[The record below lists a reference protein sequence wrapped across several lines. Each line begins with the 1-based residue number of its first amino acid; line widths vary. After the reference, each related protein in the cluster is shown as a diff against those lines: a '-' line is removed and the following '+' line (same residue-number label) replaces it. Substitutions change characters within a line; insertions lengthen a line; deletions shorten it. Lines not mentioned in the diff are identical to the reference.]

1 VLPALE
7 WRMRSFWIQVPL
19 TGFLTSVVGANLLS
33 PEARIAAQSFE
44 ISLGR
49 FTMRLLALAL
59 VLAAVPTM
67 AQGPPADLAVRH
79 VTIIDV
85 RNGKTQ
91 TNQRVI
97 VQNGRIVAI
106 EPDSPK
112 APRAAKVVD
121 AGGKF
126 LIPGLWDMHVH
137 IEFAPKIFT
146 RLYLAQ
152 GITGIRDMRMELDA
166 LLKLRAEIA
175 SGEIFAPRLVASGP
189 ALDDLPP
196 QFPLPVKLR
205 VKTADDGRKAVIMLK
220 ANRVDFIKVHNFT
233 SREAFFA
240 IMDEAKRQNL
250 TVVGHVP
257 LKVSI
262 QEATEA
268 GMKSIEHLSEF
279 RIVDECS
286 DAAKCQSLIA
296 LFKKYDTWQTP
307 TLVELRSEAQETPVD
322 ERRAQYVP
330 AKVKEVFWKLTEG
343 MLQNMTDAQKGYVK
357 GDYKRAGPL
366 VAEFQRQGIGIL
378 AGTDSPAFPNV
389 VSGFSLHDEL
399 ALMVEGGLTPLEAL
413 RTATL
418 NPARF
423 LGKLDDLGTIEK
435 GKLADLVILDA
446 NPLEDIHNTTK
457 INAVV
462 AQGKLLDRS
471 DLDRLM
477 REAEEM
483 AKALEST
490 AQTGK

>member
-1 VLPALE
+1 L
-7 WRMRSFWIQVPL
+7 
-19 TGFLTSVVGANLLS
+19 
-33 PEARIAAQSFE
+33 
-44 ISLGR
+44 R
-49 FTMRLLALAL
+49 FLALAL

-67 AQGPPADLAVRH
+67 AQGPPGDLVVRH
-79 VTIIDV
+79 VTIVDV
-85 RNGKTQ
+85 TNGQ
-91 TNQRVI
+91 TRSNQRVSLR
-97 VQNGRIVAI
+97 NGRIVAI
-106 EPDSPK
+106 APESRT

-121 AGGKF
+121 ATGKF

-137 IEFAPKIFT
+137 IEPAPKIFT

-152 GITGIRDMRMELDA
+152 GITGIRDMRMELHA

-196 QFPLPVKLR
+196 QYPLPVKLR

-220 ANRVDFIKVHNFT
+220 ANGVDFIKVHNFT
-233 SREAFFA
+233 TREAFFA
-240 IMDEAKRQNL
+240 IADECKRQDL
-250 TVVGHVP
+250 TFVGHVP
-257 LKVSI
+257 LTVSI
-262 QEATEA
+262 QEGTEA

-286 DAAKCQSLIA
+286 DATKCQSLIA
-296 LFKKYDTWQTP
+296 LFKKYGTWQTP
-307 TLVELRSEAQETPVD
+307 TLVELRSVAQEAPAD

-330 AKVKEVFWKLTEG
+330 AKVKVFWNMTTG
-343 MLQNMTDAQKGYVK
+343 MIQNMTAEQKAHVK
-357 GDYKRAGPL
+357 EQYKRAGPL

-378 AGTDSPAFPNV
+378 AGTDSPVVPNV

-399 ALMVEGGLTPLEAL
+399 ALMVEAGLTPLEAL
-413 RTATL
+413 QTATL

-457 INAVV
+457 INAVI
-462 AQGKLLDRS
+462 AQGKLLDRT

-483 AKALEST
+483 AKAPERCSDGEIKAYGFFVAESGLMLAT
-490 AQTGK
+490 NRLRGHQPPTERPY

>member
-1 VLPALE
+1 
-7 WRMRSFWIQVPL
+7 
-19 TGFLTSVVGANLLS
+19 
-33 PEARIAAQSFE
+33 
-44 ISLGR
+44 
-49 FTMRLLALAL
+49 MRLLALAF
-59 VLAAVPTM
+59 VLAAVPVT
-67 AQGPPADLAVRH
+67 AQEPRAELVVRH

-85 RNGKTQ
+85 TNGQTR
-91 TNQRVI
+91 TNQRVS
-97 VQNGRIVAI
+97 VQNGRLAAI
-106 EPDSPK
+106 EPESPK
-112 APRAAKVVD
+112 APRAAKTVD
-121 AGGKF
+121 AAGKF

-137 IEFAPKIFT
+137 IEPAPKIFT
-146 RLYLAQ
+146 RLYLAN

-175 SGEIFAPRLVASGP
+175 SGEILAPRLVASGP

-205 VKTADDGRKAVIMLK
+205 VKTADDGRKAVIILK
-220 ANRVDFIKVHNFT
+220 ANGVDFIKIHNFT

-268 GMKSIEHLSEF
+268 GMKSIEHLAEF
-279 RIVDECS
+279 RIVDECG
-286 DAAKCQSLIA
+286 DAAKCESLIA
-296 LFKKYDTWQTP
+296 LFKKHDTWQTP
-307 TLVELRSEAQETPVD
+307 TLVELRVSAQEAPVD

-330 AKVKEVFWKLTEG
+330 AKVKVFWKMTEG
-343 MLQNMTDAQKGYVK
+343 MLQSLTDGQKTYAK

-366 VAEFQRQGIGIL
+366 VAEFQRAGIGIL
-378 AGTDSPAFPNV
+378 AGTDSPVFLNV

-413 RTATL
+413 QTATL

-435 GKLADLVILDA
+435 GKFADLVILDA

-457 INAVV
+457 INAVI
-462 AQGKLLDRS
+462 AQGKLLNRS

-483 AKALEST
+483 AKAPES
-490 AQTGK
+490 AAPTGNRLDGREAAAAVRAASR

>member
-1 VLPALE
+1 
-7 WRMRSFWIQVPL
+7 
-19 TGFLTSVVGANLLS
+19 
-33 PEARIAAQSFE
+33 
-44 ISLGR
+44 
-49 FTMRLLALAL
+49 MRLLTLVL
-59 VLAAVPTM
+59 VLAAVPSM
-67 AQGPPADLAVRH
+67 AQTPPADLVVRH
-79 VTIIDV
+79 VTIVDV
-85 RNGKTQ
+85 THGKTR
-91 TNQRVI
+91 TNQRVSL
-97 VQNGRIVAI
+97 QNGRIVAI
-106 EPDSPK
+106 APESPK
-112 APRAAKVVD
+112 APRAANVVD
-121 AGGKF
+121 ANGKF

-137 IEFAPKIFT
+137 IEPAPKIFT

-166 LLKLRAEIA
+166 LLMLRAEIA

-220 ANRVDFIKVHNFT
+220 ANGVDFIKVHNFT

-240 IMDEAKRQNL
+240 IVDEAKRQNL

-257 LKVSI
+257 LTVSI

-268 GMKSIEHLSEF
+268 GMKSIEHLAEF

-286 DAAKCQSLIA
+286 DPAKCQSLMA
-296 LFKKYDTWQTP
+296 LFKKYGTWQTP
-307 TLVELRSEAQETPVD
+307 TLVELRSEAQEAPVD
-322 ERRAQYVP
+322 ERRTQYVP
-330 AKVKEVFWKLTEG
+330 AKVKVFWKMTEG
-343 MLQNMTDAQKGYVK
+343 MLQSLTDAQKTHLK
-357 GDYKRAGPL
+357 EQYKQAGPL

-378 AGTDSPAFPNV
+378 AGTDSPVFLNV

-399 ALMVEGGLTPLEAL
+399 ALMVEGGLTPLQAL
-413 RTATL
+413 QTATL

-457 INAVV
+457 INAVI
-462 AQGKLLDRS
+462 AQGRLFDRT

-483 AKALEST
+483 AKAPES
-490 AQTGK
+490 AGKTGK

>member
-1 VLPALE
+1 
-7 WRMRSFWIQVPL
+7 
-19 TGFLTSVVGANLLS
+19 
-33 PEARIAAQSFE
+33 
-44 ISLGR
+44 
-49 FTMRLLALAL
+49 MRLLALAL

-67 AQGPPADLAVRH
+67 AQGPPADLALRH

-106 EPDSPK
+106 EPESPT
-112 APRAAKVVD
+112 APRAAKMVD
-121 AGGKF
+121 ATGKF

-137 IEFAPKIFT
+137 IEAAPKIFT

-152 GITGIRDMRMELDA
+152 GITGIRDMRMELDS

-220 ANRVDFIKVHNFT
+220 ANGVDFIKVHNFT

-240 IMDEAKRQNL
+240 IIDEAKRQNL

-257 LKVSI
+257 LTVSI

-296 LFKKYDTWQTP
+296 LFKKHETWQTP
-307 TLVELRSEAQETPVD
+307 TLVELRSVAQEAPAD

-330 AKVKEVFWKLTEG
+330 AKVKVFWKLTDG
-343 MLQNMTDAQKGYVK
+343 MLQSRTDAQKTHLK
-357 GDYKRAGPL
+357 EQYKQSGPL

-378 AGTDSPAFPNV
+378 AGTDSPAFLNV

-413 RTATL
+413 QTATL

-446 NPLEDIHNTTK
+446 NPLENIHNTTK
-457 INAVV
+457 INAVI
-462 AQGKLLDRS
+462 AQGKLLDRA

-483 AKALEST
+483 AKAPESA

>member
-1 VLPALE
+1 
-7 WRMRSFWIQVPL
+7 MRF
-19 TGFLTSVVGANLLS
+19 
-33 PEARIAAQSFE
+33 
-44 ISLGR
+44 
-49 FTMRLLALAL
+49 LALAL
-59 VLAAVPTM
+59 VLATVPTM
-67 AQGPPADLAVRH
+67 AQGAPADLVVRH
-79 VTIIDV
+79 VTIVDV
-85 RNGKTQ
+85 TNGQ
-91 TNQRVI
+91 TRSNRRVS
-97 VQNGRIVAI
+97 VQNGRIFAI
-106 EPDSPK
+106 EPESPK

-121 AGGKF
+121 AAGKF

-137 IEFAPKIFT
+137 IEPAPRIFT
-146 RLYLAQ
+146 RLYLAN

-175 SGEIFAPRLVASGP
+175 RGEIFAPRLVAPGP

-196 QFPLPVKLR
+196 QFPLPVKLK
-205 VKTADDGRKAVIMLK
+205 VKTVDDGRKAVIMLK
-220 ANRVDFIKVHNFT
+220 ANGVDFIKVHNFT

-257 LKVSI
+257 LTVSI

-296 LFKKYDTWQTP
+296 LFTKHDTWQTP
-307 TLVELRSEAQETPVD
+307 TLVELRSVAQEAPVD
-322 ERRAQYVP
+322 ESRAEYVP
-330 AKVKEVFWKLTEG
+330 AKVKFFWNLTAG
-343 MLQNMTDAQKGYVK
+343 MVQNMTAEQKAHVK
-357 GDYKRAGPL
+357 EQYKQSRPL

-378 AGTDSPAFPNV
+378 AGTDSPVIPNV

-399 ALMVEGGLTPLEAL
+399 ALMVEGGLSPLEAL
-413 RTATL
+413 QTATL

-423 LGKLDDLGTIEK
+423 LGKLDDLGMIEK

-457 INAVV
+457 INAVI
-462 AQGKLLDRS
+462 AQGKLFDRT
-471 DLDRLM
+471 DLDRLL

-483 AKALEST
+483 AKAPESA

>member
-1 VLPALE
+1 
-7 WRMRSFWIQVPL
+7 
-19 TGFLTSVVGANLLS
+19 
-33 PEARIAAQSFE
+33 
-44 ISLGR
+44 
-49 FTMRLLALAL
+49 MRLLTLVL
-59 VLAAVPTM
+59 VLAAVPSM
-67 AQGPPADLAVRH
+67 AQTPPADLVVRH
-79 VTIIDV
+79 VTIVDV
-85 RNGKTQ
+85 TNGKTR
-91 TNQRVI
+91 TNQRVSL
-97 VQNGRIVAI
+97 QNGRIVAI
-106 EPDSPK
+106 APESPK
-112 APRAAKVVD
+112 APRAANVVD
-121 AGGKF
+121 ANGKF

-137 IEFAPKIFT
+137 IEPAPKIFT

-166 LLKLRAEIA
+166 LLMLRAEIA

-220 ANRVDFIKVHNFT
+220 ANGVDFIKVHNFT

-240 IMDEAKRQNL
+240 IVDEAKRQNL

-257 LKVSI
+257 LTVSI

-268 GMKSIEHLSEF
+268 GMKSIEHLAEF

-286 DAAKCQSLIA
+286 DPAKCQSLMA
-296 LFKKYDTWQTP
+296 LFKKYGTWQTP
-307 TLVELRSEAQETPVD
+307 TLVELRSEAQEAPVD
-322 ERRAQYVP
+322 ERRTQYVP
-330 AKVKEVFWKLTEG
+330 AKVKVFWKMTEG
-343 MLQNMTDAQKGYVK
+343 MLQSLTDAQKTHLK
-357 GDYKRAGPL
+357 EQYKQAGPL

-378 AGTDSPAFPNV
+378 AGTDSPVFLNV
-389 VSGFSLHDEL
+389 VSGFSLYDEL
-399 ALMVEGGLTPLEAL
+399 ALMVEGGLTPLQAL
-413 RTATL
+413 QTATL

-457 INAVV
+457 INAVI
-462 AQGKLLDRS
+462 AQGRLFDRT

-483 AKALEST
+483 AKAPES
-490 AQTGK
+490 AAHTGK

>member
-1 VLPALE
+1 
-7 WRMRSFWIQVPL
+7 
-19 TGFLTSVVGANLLS
+19 
-33 PEARIAAQSFE
+33 
-44 ISLGR
+44 
-49 FTMRLLALAL
+49 MRLLTLALAL
-59 VLAAVPTM
+59 AALPSM
-67 AQGPPADLAVRH
+67 AQKPSADLVVRH
-79 VTIIDV
+79 VTIVDV
-85 RNGKTQ
+85 TNGKTR
-91 TNQRVI
+91 TNQRVSL
-97 VQNGRIVAI
+97 QNGRIVAI
-106 EPDSPK
+106 APESPK

-121 AGGKF
+121 ATGKF

-137 IEFAPKIFT
+137 IEAAPRIFT

-166 LLKLRAEIA
+166 LLKLRAEIV

-220 ANRVDFIKVHNFT
+220 ANGVDFIKVHNFT

-257 LKVSI
+257 LTVSI

-268 GMKSIEHLSEF
+268 GMKSIEHLAEF

-286 DAAKCQSLIA
+286 DPAKCQSVIA
-296 LFKKYDTWQTP
+296 LFKKCGTWQTP
-307 TLVELRSEAQETPVD
+307 TLVELRSEAQEAPID
-322 ERRAQYVP
+322 GSRAQYVP
-330 AKVKEVFWKLTEG
+330 ARVKVFWKMTEG
-343 MLQNMTDAQKGYVK
+343 MLQSLTDAQKTHLK
-357 GDYKRAGPL
+357 ERYKQSGPL

-378 AGTDSPAFPNV
+378 AGTDSPVFLDV

-399 ALMVEGGLTPLEAL
+399 ALMVEGGLTPLQAL
-413 RTATL
+413 QTATL

-423 LGKLDDLGTIEK
+423 LGKLNDLGTVEK
-435 GKLADLVILDA
+435 GKFADLVVLDA

-462 AQGKLLDRS
+462 AQGKLLDRA

-483 AKALEST
+483 ATAPES
-490 AQTGK
+490 AAHTGK

>member
-1 VLPALE
+1 MKL
-7 WRMRSFWIQVPL
+7 L
-19 TGFLTSVVGANLLS
+19 T
-33 PEARIAAQSFE
+33 
-44 ISLGR
+44 
-49 FTMRLLALAL
+49 LAL

-67 AQGPPADLAVRH
+67 AQGPPADVVVRH
-79 VTIIDV
+79 VIIVDV
-85 RNGKTQ
+85 TNGQ
-91 TNQRVI
+91 TRRNQRVSL
-97 VQNGRIVAI
+97 QNGRIVAI
-106 EPDSPK
+106 EPESPK

-121 AGGKF
+121 ASGKF

-137 IEFAPKIFT
+137 IEPAPKIFT

-152 GITGIRDMRMELDA
+152 GITGIRDMRMELDS

-220 ANRVDFIKVHNFT
+220 ANGVDFIKVHNFT

-240 IMDEAKRQNL
+240 IMEEAKRQNL
-250 TVVGHVP
+250 AVVGHVP
-257 LKVSI
+257 LTVSV
-262 QEATEA
+262 QEASEA
-268 GMKSIEHLSEF
+268 GMRSIEHLSEF
-279 RIVDECS
+279 RVVEACS
-286 DAAKCQSLIA
+286 EPAKCRDLIA
-296 LFKKYDTWQTP
+296 LFKKYETWQTP
-307 TLVELRSEAQETPVD
+307 TLVQLRSEAQEAPVD

-330 AKVKEVFWKLTEG
+330 AKVKVFWKMTEG
-343 MLQNMTDAQKGYVK
+343 MLHSLTDAQKTHLK
-357 GDYKRAGPL
+357 EQYKQSGPL

-378 AGTDSPAFPNV
+378 AGTDSPVFLNV

-399 ALMVEGGLTPLEAL
+399 ALMVEAGLTPLEAL
-413 RTATL
+413 QSATV

-457 INAVV
+457 INAVI
-462 AQGKLLDRS
+462 AQGKLFDRT

-483 AKALEST
+483 AKAPENA
-490 AQTGK
+490 AQTEK